1 MATTVGPRAPLSD
14 AIVMAVSRLVDDAGA
29 TREPS
34 HYNIDTQIQ
43 RAGLTNADPHK
54 QGSQVGKAKRVRA
67 VLSWA
72 LDNAPGKGELF
83 VSYLVALVRGCGGFR
98 SESPN
103 FVGTEIVADIVE
115 AFRAEGFQFFADGEF
130 KPAVLDTLA
139 GVQLTDA
146 LMVYVR
152 RAKRGV
158 EDAALLTGT
167 SKDLLEATAAHVIT
181 EKFGTYPTTANFP
194 TLLGQAFVALG
205 LAAPGGVVPSNEPPQ
220 RVIERSM
227 YDLACGINRL
237 RNKQGAGHGRPF
249 AASVTQTE
257 ARAAVEAMGL
267 IAEYML
273 AKLGGA

>member
-1 MATTVGPRAPLSD
+1 MATASSAPKAPLSD
-14 AIVMAVSRLVDDAGA
+14 AIVMAISRLVDDAGA

-34 HYNIDTQIQ
+34 HYNIEAQIQ
-43 RAGLTNADPHK
+43 RAGLANADPHK

-67 VLSWA
+67 FLSWA
-72 LDNAPGKGELF
+72 LDNAPGKGEQF

-103 FVGTEIVADIVE
+103 FVGTEVVADIVE
-115 AFRAEGFQFFADGEF
+115 AFQAEGFQFFADGEF

-139 GVQLTDA
+139 GVELTDA
-146 LMVYVR
+146 LMAYVR

-194 TLLGQAFVALG
+194 TLLGQALVALG
-205 LAAPGGVVPSNEPPQ
+205 LSTPGGAAPSNEPPQ
-220 RVIERSM
+220 RVIYASS
-227 YDLACGINRL
+227 
-237 RNKQGAGHGRPF
+237 F
-249 AASVTQTE
+249 A
-257 ARAAVEAMGL
+257 
-267 IAEYML
+267 
-273 AKLGGA
+273 